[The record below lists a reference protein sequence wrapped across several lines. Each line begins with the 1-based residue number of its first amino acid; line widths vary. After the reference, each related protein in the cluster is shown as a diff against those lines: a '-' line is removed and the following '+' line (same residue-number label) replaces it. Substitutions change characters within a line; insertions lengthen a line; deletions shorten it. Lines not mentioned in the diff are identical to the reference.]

1 MKKITVQDIINI
13 TNGELIIGDS
23 NLICETFSK
32 DSRNI
37 NPQDTYIGIKGEKF
51 NGNLFWKQALES
63 GAACVIVENID
74 FTQKDKEKFKNK
86 TIIKVKNT
94 LEALYEIAKF
104 KRNLYNIPVI
114 AITGILYKFLLNFA
128 ISYKASNVFFTFII
142 VLFLNFSLSF

>member
-94 LEALYEIAKF
+94 LEALYEIADRKS
-104 KRNLYNIPVI
+104 V
-114 AITGILYKFLLNFA
+114 
-128 ISYKASNVFFTFII
+128 V
-142 VLFLNFSLSF
+142 